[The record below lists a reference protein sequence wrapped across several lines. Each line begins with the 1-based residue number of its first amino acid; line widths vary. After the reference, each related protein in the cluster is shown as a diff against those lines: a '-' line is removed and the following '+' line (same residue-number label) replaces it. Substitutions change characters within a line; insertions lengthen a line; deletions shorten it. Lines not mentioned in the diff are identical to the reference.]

1 MTTRLNRYLSVLFLQ
16 RLVIAVF
23 AMVTLLGVLDALG
36 NADKLPVGAGFE
48 GQMRYMWLRLPILF
62 DRTIVFA
69 LLLAVLLTYAS
80 LFRRNELVIMSAAG
94 MSVFGQIRAL
104 VPVVLLAG
112 VASAVLIDRV
122 SPPASEA
129 LQAWLGSEAL
139 QENSQTPERLWLSD
153 GPRLIELHGLQDDR
167 LDGITIF
174 ERNDSGGVIAVTTAE
189 TATPVQGGWQLA
201 NVRQERF
208 DGEAPQ
214 ADTFWPSIQTPA
226 SLRKLLTEPRDMSL
240 SDLVS
245 FNQMRGSGSRPSSA
259 YLLWALHRI
268 SLPLTCLAFLVL
280 AVPIMQL
287 YGRRDSSDMAL
298 AAGVAAGFAYMVIDG
313 VLKTLAENGSFSAVL
328 AVALPIIGLILAGL
342 WLALGREVRK

>member
-1 MTTRLNRYLSVLFLQ
+1 MNRLNRYLSVLFLQ
-16 RLVIAVF
+16 RLLIAIF

-36 NADKLPVGAGFE
+36 NADKLPAGAGFE
-48 GQMRYMWLRLPILF
+48 GQIQYMWLRLPILF

-80 LFRRNELVIMSAAG
+80 LYRRNELVIMSAAG

-104 VPVVLLAG
+104 VPVVFLAG
-112 VASAVLIDRV
+112 VASAILIDRV
-122 SPPASEA
+122 SPPSSEA

-139 QENSQTPERLWLSD
+139 QEDTQTPDRLWLSD
-153 GPRLIELHGLQDDR
+153 GPRLIELQGLQDDR

-174 ERNDSGGVIAVTTAE
+174 ERDQNGAVVSVTTAE
-189 TATPVQGGWQLA
+189 TATPAPGGWQLA
-201 NVRQERF
+201 KARQDRF
-208 DGEAPQ
+208 DGGAPQ
-214 ADTFWPSIQTPA
+214 VDTFWPSVQTPS

-240 SDLVS
+240 SDLLK
-245 FNQMRGSGSRPSSA
+245 FNQMRGSGSRPFSA
-259 YLLWALHRI
+259 YLLWALHRL
-268 SLPLTCLAFLVL
+268 SLPLTFLAFLVL

-298 AAGVAAGFAYMVIDG
+298 AAGVAAGFAFMVIDG
-313 VLKTLAENGSFSAVL
+313 VLKTLAENGSFSAIL
-328 AVALPIIGLILAGL
+328 AVALPIIGLLMAGI